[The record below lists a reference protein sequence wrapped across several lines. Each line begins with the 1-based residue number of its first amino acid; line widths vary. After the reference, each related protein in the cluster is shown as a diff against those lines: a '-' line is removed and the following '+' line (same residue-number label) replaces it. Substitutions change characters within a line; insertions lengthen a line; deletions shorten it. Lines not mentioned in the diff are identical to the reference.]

1 MDSTTPHRVSRLT
14 QVFFLFFA
22 VMLAGFVVWAWYGQL
37 DIVSVADGEV
47 IPSGKI
53 KQIQHLEGGIIR
65 EIKVQEGD
73 AVTPGQPLVVLEKT
87 RSGASVEELYVT
99 IRALEVDIV
108 RLQAEVEGSDS
119 LQFPQHILDKDPELV
134 AQARALFTTRKQ
146 RFSSEIQSLHEKIQ
160 QCRQRIQEIE
170 LSLQSN
176 RQELSLLNQQIA
188 LSDELLKDNLTTKYK
203 HLELLQRAQKIEGAI
218 QEDGASLKRASSAL
232 KEAAQDLNKE
242 RFAFKETA
250 SEKLKQAKQE
260 HKALTER
267 LKKFADSLQRTVI
280 RSPVEGVVKSLFL
293 STEGGVLKPGQTI
306 AEVVPSEDRLI
317 IEAHLPIQDIGYV
330 RAGQKAVL
338 QLASRDARKFDKLK
352 GQVLNVSPDSMTDNQ
367 GRTFYKVMLET
378 RKEYFEAHGE
388 KYRLYP
394 GMVVLAYIHIGTRSV
409 LEYLLDPFLNT
420 LSFSLQER

>member
-14 QVFFLFFA
+14 RVFFLFFA
-22 VMLAGFVVWAWYGQL
+22 LMLAGFIVWAWYGRL

-65 EIKVQEGD
+65 RIMVQEGD
-73 AVTPGQPLVVLEKT
+73 AVTPGQSLVVLEKT

-99 IRALEVDIV
+99 LHALEVDII
-108 RLQAEVEGSDS
+108 RLQAEVEGRDE
-119 LQFPQHILDKDPELV
+119 LQFPPQAALKDPELV
-134 AQARALFTTRKQ
+134 AEARALFATRKM
-146 RFSSEIQSLHEKIQ
+146 RFQSELQSLQEKKQ

-170 LSLQSN
+170 LRLQSN
-176 RQELSLLNQQIA
+176 KRELSLLNQQIA
-188 LSDELLKDNLTTKYK
+188 LSDELLQDNLTTKYK
-203 HLELLQRAQKIEGAI
+203 HLELLQRAQKIEGRI
-218 QEDGASLKRASSAL
+218 QEDGASLQRARSAL
-232 KEAAQDLNKE
+232 KEAVQDLNKE

-250 SEKLKQAKQE
+250 SEKLKECKQE

-293 STEGGVLKPGQTI
+293 STEGGVIKSGQTI
-306 AEVVPSEDRLI
+306 AEIVPSEDKLI

-330 RAGQKAVL
+330 RAGQNAVL
-338 QLASRDARKFDKLK
+338 QLASRDARKFDKLE
-352 GQVLNVSPDSMTDNQ
+352 GQVLSVSPDTITDSQ

-378 RKEYFEAHGE
+378 GQDYFEARGE

-394 GMVVLAYIHIGTRSV
+394 GMVVMAYIHVGTRSV
-409 LEYLLDPFLNT
+409 LDYLLDPFLNT